1 MIFGEREF
9 RIVKM
14 KLDLMV
20 REDAKGPKGEF
31 NKSLKLFH
39 KPAKSSTIFAV
50 QHHCDTCM

>member
-1 MIFGEREF
+1 
-9 RIVKM
+9 M

-31 NKSLKLFH
+31 SKSLKLFH